1 VEHRHA
7 VPDLK
12 RIVLAVTLAGNW
24 GTQKM
29 QWIAKALLA
38 ALAIGTG
45 LFASAPSAVA
55 AANQETL

>member
-1 VEHRHA
+1 
-7 VPDLK
+7 
-12 RIVLAVTLAGNW
+12 
-24 GTQKM
+24 M